1 MKESKTERLLA
12 ESGKEFVRQVQE
24 KGRERRRERKHRN

>member
-1 MKESKTERLLA
+1 MQESKTERLLA

-24 KGRERRRERKHRN
+24 KGRER